1 MFIYNVTVK
10 INNSI
15 LDEWLKWQR
24 EEHIPEII
32 STHLF
37 TGYKCFRLLDQ
48 DDSEGTTFIFQFH
61 TDDRKNYDTYL
72 EKHAVLLRNK
82 AFAKWGDGFIAFRS
96 LLQLV
101 Q

>member
-10 INNSI
+10 INNTI

-24 EEHIPEII
+24 EEHIPEIMA
-32 STHLF
+32 TNLF
-37 TGYKCFRLLDQ
+37 NEYKCFRLLEQ
-48 DDSEGTTFIFQFH
+48 DDAEGTTFVFQYY
-61 TDDRKNYDTYL
+61 TPDRKNYDAYIQ
-72 EKHAVLLRNK
+72 EFAPMLRKK
-82 AFAKWGDGFIAFRS
+82 AFTKWGDRFIAFRS